1 METKVSTSLGETID
15 YKLSSNKKSYYR
27 HQKVVQNTGSEQLII
42 GASQQVTTFEIPV
55 IALNLSKSYLN
66 FRQTVPAQGAGQY
79 AHMFRHTV
87 PWSRLELFTRSG
99 TYLCDLNFAAEAM
112 LAIQQRTKKIEDFH
126 GSYDNILTRQS
137 LNELNIRVEEISTAN
152 QPDNIEWRIRFE
164 ELYETVLSLDKS
176 LNFGEVLNLRITWKE
191 APAHGYQSDNAA
203 AQAGTMT
210 ALTGNVTISNLALFV
225 AGESNPDIV
234 GALRET
240 VATGNMPPVLI
251 PYTFVYK
258 TNINNQTSQAVSTRF
273 SRGHG
278 SRLVKVMTLFN
289 SGDETVNLRYDADLD
304 PADFVSFYTLL
315 NSRRTTEFD
324 VVVADGVEDYQWMRA
339 EQHKDLVVSLSPD
352 NNQDLFAWED
362 DWSNSNQASVNQE
375 IAGLPLDDEIKYDLY
390 VTATGATVS
399 KNYYTVGVCQRMLSI
414 TPSGVVVG

>member
-1 METKVSTSLGETID
+1 MDTKVTTSLGDTID
-15 YKLSSNKKSYYR
+15 YSLSSNKKSYYR
-27 HQKVVQNTGSEQLII
+27 HQKVVQNTGSEQLVI
-42 GASQQVTTFEIPV
+42 GASQQVTTMEIPV
-55 IALNLSKSYLN
+55 IAFNPSKSYLN
-66 FRQTVPAQGAGQY
+66 FRQTVPAQGGGQY

-99 TYLCDLNFAAEAM
+99 SYLLDLNFAAEAM

-126 GSYDNILTRQS
+126 GSYDNILTRSS
-137 LNELNIRVEEISTAN
+137 LNDLDIRVEEISTVDA
-152 QPDNIEWRIRFE
+152 PDIIEWRIRFE

-191 APAHGYQSDNAA
+191 APAHGYRSDSAVV
-203 AQAGTMT
+203 QQGTIT
-210 ALTGNVTISNLALFV
+210 ALLGDITISNLALFV
-225 AGESNPDIV
+225 AAESNPDIV
-234 GALRET
+234 SALRET

-258 TNINNQTSQAVSTRF
+258 TNISNQVSQAISTRF

-278 SRLVKVMTLFN
+278 SRLCKVLTLFN
-289 SGDETVNLRYDADLD
+289 SGDETLNHRYDADLD

-324 VVVADGVEDYQWMRA
+324 VVVADGVEDYHWMRA
-339 EQHKDLVVSLSPD
+339 EHYKGLVVSLSPD

-362 DWSNSNQASVNQE
+362 DWSDSRQASVNQE

-390 VTATGATVS
+390 VTCNGNQT

-414 TPSGVVVG
+414 TPSGVVVS

>member
-1 METKVSTSLGETID
+1 MDTKIATSLGETID
-15 YKLSSNKKSYYR
+15 YKMSANKKSYYR
-27 HQKVVQNTGSEQLII
+27 HQKVVQNTGSEQLVI

-55 IALNLSKSYLN
+55 IALNLAKSYLN
-66 FRQTVPAQGAGQY
+66 FRQTVPAQGANQY
-79 AHMFRHTV
+79 AHMYRHTV

-112 LAIQQRTKKIEDFH
+112 LAIQQRTKKIETFH
-126 GSYDNILTRQS
+126 GSYDNILTRSS
-137 LNELNIRVEEISTAN
+137 LNDLDIRVEEISVAN

-191 APAHGYQSDNAA
+191 APAHGYQSDNVA
-203 AQAGTMT
+203 AQTGTMT
-210 ALTGNVTISNLALFV
+210 ALGGNVTISNLALFV

-289 SGDETVNLRYDADLD
+289 SGDETINLRYDAELD
-304 PADFVSFYTLL
+304 PADFVSFYSLL

-324 VVVADGVEDYQWMRA
+324 VVVAAGVEDYQWMRA
-339 EQHKDLVVSLSPD
+339 EQHKGLVVSLTPD
-352 NNQDLFAWED
+352 NNKEIFAWED

-375 IAGLPLDDEIKYDLY
+375 LAGLPLDDEIKYDLY
-390 VTATGATVS
+390 VTCNGAET

>member
-1 METKVSTSLGETID
+1 MDTKVSTSLGETID
-15 YKLSSNKKSYYR
+15 YKMSSNKKSYYR
-27 HQKVVQNTGSEQLII
+27 HQKVVQNTGSEQLVI

-55 IALNLSKSYLN
+55 IALNLAKSFLN
-66 FRQTVPAQGAGQY
+66 FRQTVTAQGAGQY

-87 PWSRLELFTRSG
+87 PWSRIELFTRSG

-112 LAIQQRTKKIEDFH
+112 LAIQQRTKKIEEFH
-126 GSYDNILTRQS
+126 GSYDNILTRKN
-137 LNELNIRVEEISTAN
+137 LNDLDTRVEEISAVN
-152 QPDNIEWRIRFE
+152 QPDNIEWRIKFE

-176 LNFGEVLNLRITWKE
+176 LNFGEVLNLRITWKQGD
-191 APAHGYQSDNAA
+191 AHGYGSDSDVEFGGNK
-203 AQAGTMT
+203 T
-210 ALTGNVTISNLALFV
+210 ALLGDITISNLALYV

-258 TNINNQTSQAVSTRF
+258 TNISNQTSQAVSTRF

-278 SRLVKVMTLFN
+278 SRLCKVLTLFN
-289 SGDETVNLRYDADLD
+289 DGVETVDTRYDADLD
-304 PADFVSFYTLL
+304 PNDFVSFYTLL

-324 VVVADGVEDYQWMRA
+324 VVVADGVQDYQWMRA
-339 EQHKDLVVSLSPD
+339 EQHKDLVVSLTPD
-352 NNQDLFAWED
+352 NNKEMFAWED
-362 DWSNSNQASVNQE
+362 DWSNTNQASINQE

-390 VTATGATVS
+390 VTCNGSKT
-399 KNYYTVGVCQRMLSI
+399 KNYYTIGVCQRMLSI